1 MHFPTHYL
9 TEITIYE
16 SSKKPISPYYF
27 GNKINKF
34 TFSGCVK
41 NLVGNTGSLGE
52 SALHKALLLLITHS
66 ATSHTV

>member
-1 MHFPTHYL
+1 MHFPTHL
-9 TEITIYE
+9 MEIISSQ
-16 SSKKPISPYYF
+16 SSKRTISPYYF

-41 NLVGNTGSLGE
+41 NLVGNTGSFGE